1 MKRLSLSQ
9 FAMLLALLVQGARVN
24 AQTVLR
30 TLDGQR
36 PRDSFGDAIA
46 IGDLTGDG
54 ITEFVVVATAG
65 TDFGPSWLGSPA
77 ADLHWYDGASL
88 LPLGP
93 VVEGEI
99 HSYDSLASSS
109 AGDFDGDGIIDILWH
124 HLGIGPTGQGE
135 YAEVHSGRT
144 QQRLARFEQPGVLEF
159 GRVLAKIGD
168 VNADGFDDVLV
179 GSYAQGI
186 LFVYGGPDGHL
197 IRSHYQ
203 LGGFYNSAA
212 GLGDIDG
219 DGVPDYAHGSATA
232 RRVQI
237 FSGATGS
244 LLRVHVGPQHSG
256 FGQAITGVGD
266 IDGDGVPD
274 YAVGA
279 PTTVFIGV
287 PESSVYVFS
296 GASGSQLAQLQSA
309 YGYFDDFGGV
319 ISGGEDVNGDGVN
332 DLIVGTGIPHYT
344 MGRGY
349 VEVFSL
355 RTFQR
360 VLRLPAALANGPS
373 TPSVRLV
380 GDLDGDGLSE
390 WIIGWLSSNYSF
402 PLSGRIWFLRGA
414 RGDADPYCTALPNS
428 LGRSARLTFDGPLT
442 VQHPEQRLVVEDAVA
457 SSFGQLFY
465 GVASNGVAFGDG
477 LLCASGTLY
486 RLGAPFP
493 LDATGAGARPI
504 DWSNGPHVAG
514 AGAWLAGSAFG
525 LQAVY
530 RDVGT
535 PGGAGFNTTNALRVV
550 FNQ

>member
-1 MKRLSLSQ
+1 MVPRMHTMRSL
-9 FAMLLALLVQGARVN
+9 AAACCALTQPAI
-24 AQTVLR
+24 AQTVY
-30 TLDGQR
+30 TTIDGPR
-36 PRDSFGDAIA
+36 PRDTFADAIA
-46 IGDLTGDG
+46 IGDLTGD
-54 ITEFVVVATAG
+54 TVSEFVVVAAAG
-65 TDFGPSWLGSPA
+65 NDFGPSWFGTPA

-93 VVEGEI
+93 VVEGEV
-99 HSYDSLASSS
+99 HSSYCLASCP
-109 AGDFDGDGIIDILWH
+109 AGDFDGDGITDILWH
-124 HLGIGPTGQGE
+124 HLGLGPTGENE

-144 QQRLARFEQPGVLEF
+144 QQRLARFDQPGVLEF
-159 GRVLAKIGD
+159 GRVLAGIGD
-168 VNADGFDDVLV
+168 VNGDGYDDVLV
-179 GSYAQGI
+179 GSYAQGT

-197 IRSHYQ
+197 IRAHYQ

-232 RRVQI
+232 GRIRI
-237 FSGATGS
+237 FSGATGAV
-244 LLRVHVGPQHSG
+244 LRVQVGPQHSG
-256 FGQAITGVGD
+256 FGNAITSVGD

-279 PTTVFIGV
+279 PTTVFFGMR
-287 PESSVYVFS
+287 ESSVYVYS
-296 GASGSQLAQLQSA
+296 GASGAQLAQLQSA
-309 YGYFDDFGGV
+309 YNNFDDFGGV
-319 ISGGEDVNGDGVN
+319 LSGGADVNGDCIN
-332 DLIVGTGIPHYT
+332 DLVVGTGIPHYSP
-344 MGRGY
+344 GSGY

-360 VLRLPAALANGPS
+360 ILRFPGSLANGPS
-373 TPSVRLV
+373 PPSVRLV

-390 WIIGWLSSNYSF
+390 WIVCWMSSNYSV

-414 RGDADPYCTALPNS
+414 RGDADVYCTAQPNS
-428 LGRSARLTFDGPLT
+428 LGRPARLSFEGPLT

-457 SSFGQLFY
+457 SSFAQLFY

-493 LDATGAGARPI
+493 LGATGAGARPI

-525 LQAVY
+525 LQVVY
-530 RDVGT
+530 RDVGV